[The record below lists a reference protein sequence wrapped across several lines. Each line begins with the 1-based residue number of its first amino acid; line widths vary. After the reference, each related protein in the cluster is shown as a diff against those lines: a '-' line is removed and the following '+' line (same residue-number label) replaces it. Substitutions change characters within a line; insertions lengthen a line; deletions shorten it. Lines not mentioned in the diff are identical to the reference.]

1 MKLLFVLIFLGIPRT
16 NALVAPDDPIVG
28 SSLYYLDSS
37 PTNLWKASTIIRS
50 TMSNVTSTI
59 AAHVPGDLL
68 SDLKTAGMIDEPYYE
83 VNFINSSLWDDNVWT
98 YSIQFSTSDVLESN
112 VNIDGGD
119 GALLVFDGIKMGAEI
134 TLNGIKLGMAVDQ
147 FSRWEY
153 DVTETLLSPLKDGQ
167 NILEVS
173 FDKATW

>member
-1 MKLLFVLIFLGIPRT
+1 MKLLFVLIALLGMPST

-37 PTNLWKASTIIRS
+37 PTNLWKASTIIHS
-50 TMSNVTSTI
+50 TMSNVTLP
-59 AAHVPGDLL
+59 AQVPGDLL

-153 DVTETLLSPLKDGQ
+153 DVTETLLSPLNDGQ